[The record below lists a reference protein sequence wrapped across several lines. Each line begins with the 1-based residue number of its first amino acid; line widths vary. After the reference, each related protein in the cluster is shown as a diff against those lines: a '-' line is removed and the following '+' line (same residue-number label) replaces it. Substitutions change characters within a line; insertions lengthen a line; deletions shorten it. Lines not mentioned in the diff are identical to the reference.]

1 MILDDYFPEEEIGKE
16 EVKSKIQISN
26 RLSGCNLKENIYGT
40 LVYTPQ
46 LKNNKLIE
54 DEEKKFINK
63 RIFYKNENKQIGYI
77 EVFQLPLLKYA
88 HQTNKKISF
97 LFEPQGFDDEIINI
111 NKCFGFRYYD
121 KQNKYCTLLKAND
134 NDEDNYFFLEKLD
147 TTENSKYYNENLD
160 CFQIIYEAIFSK
172 YENKQKKYSDSNF
185 DFQTITESPIYEILG
200 FNYACQLKSTQK
212 YKFHKL
218 HTIDVTKDYDFT
230 SHIEKIDDKTIL
242 NIMPI
247 LFDGHISILFFIDI
261 NLHRFFILSDP
272 SHIHSR
278 PEHSDYLIFPEKI
291 RKRLKTIPERKLQKF
306 NSCSFWYY
314 FQNLTLLNY
323 KSEIQSRKYIDT
335 IDFHSSTKNSSFFM
349 DCIRYYEFIM
359 GFNMN
364 LIEISPNIPIN
375 EPLSDYFYYEEKD
388 ERFAKYFPNKIKIH
402 KFCFLNQIVDFTT
415 LIRLRSGQNI
425 AFKPVIKE
433 LIYFR
438 NLNEEFT
445 DLILQLD
452 DNINFFD
459 ICKKENEHLQ
469 TLSNFLI
476 EANILRNKFVEK
488 ANSYAT
494 ELVKVNNSKGLL
506 EIDHESKNTKLSELY
521 SSIQKIVD
529 EFKNL
534 KNNVEIEVELY
545 PMNIT
550 EKVLFPIIGRLYNS
564 K

>member
-1 MILDDYFPEEEIGKE
+1 
-16 EVKSKIQISN
+16 
-26 RLSGCNLKENIYGT
+26 
-40 LVYTPQ
+40 
-46 LKNNKLIE
+46 
-54 DEEKKFINK
+54 
-63 RIFYKNENKQIGYI
+63 
-77 EVFQLPLLKYA
+77 
-88 HQTNKKISF
+88 
-97 LFEPQGFDDEIINI
+97 
-111 NKCFGFRYYD
+111 
-121 KQNKYCTLLKAND
+121 
-134 NDEDNYFFLEKLD
+134 
-147 TTENSKYYNENLD
+147 
-160 CFQIIYEAIFSK
+160 
-172 YENKQKKYSDSNF
+172 
-185 DFQTITESPIYEILG
+185 
-200 FNYACQLKSTQK
+200 
-212 YKFHKL
+212 
-218 HTIDVTKDYDFT
+218 
-230 SHIEKIDDKTIL
+230 
-242 NIMPI
+242 
-247 LFDGHISILFFIDI
+247 
-261 NLHRFFILSDP
+261 
-272 SHIHSR
+272 
-278 PEHSDYLIFPEKI
+278 
-291 RKRLKTIPERKLQKF
+291 
-306 NSCSFWYY
+306 
-314 FQNLTLLNY
+314 
-323 KSEIQSRKYIDT
+323 
-335 IDFHSSTKNSSFFM
+335 
-349 DCIRYYEFIM
+349 M

-364 LIEISPNIPIN
+364 LIEISPNIPIK

-388 ERFAKYFPNKIKIH
+388 VRFAKYFPNKIKIH

-469 TLSNFLI
+469 ILSNFLI